1 MNTSTKLPACPPWC
15 LLGAGADLPH
25 LRNIDLI
32 DGGRFSRVSLE
43 VNLIHEGD
51 GETHVRLG
59 FMDSEAHTISDD
71 PTDAES
77 FHRIDVATAAAIG
90 FAIVYLDP
98 RGLHE
103 FGLLLTDA
111 ATIARG
117 VA

>member
-1 MNTSTKLPACPPWC
+1 MSFPQTPTCPSWC
-15 LLGAGADLPH
+15 LLGARAGLPH
-25 LRNIDLI
+25 IRNIDLV

-43 VNLIHEGD
+43 VNLIHEVD

-103 FGLLLTDA
+103 FGYLLIDA

-117 VA
+117 NV